1 MYDFGEG
8 ETAEICVVLLQGNLT
23 ENVSINIFTYSG
35 TAEGWSFFYVP
46 MSS

>member
-8 ETAEICVVLLQGNLT
+8 ETAEICVVLLQGKLK
-23 ENVSINIFTYSG
+23 EDVSINIVTYSG
-35 TAEGWSFFYVP
+35 TAGWSFSYVH